1 MMKSPV
7 IKRSIAIKGRQT
19 SVSLEDAFWH
29 DLKLMAAAENKSLSA
44 LISSVNDCRQ
54 RGNLSSALRVFVL
67 AQYQAMAV
75 RAGQNLKVV
84 KHCGQETSSSLALL
98 WQIVDLVGFP
108 NQFFDDS
115 WAVGFWRADH
125 GRQDFGLGRRA

>member
-29 DLKLMAAAENKSLSA
+29 DLKLMAAAEKTLSA

-54 RGNLSSALRVFVL
+54 RGNLCR
-67 AQYQAMAV
+67 
-75 RAGQNLKVV
+75 
-84 KHCGQETSSSLALL
+84 HCGCLSLRNIKPWLCAPVRILSRETPGTGNVVLPR
-98 WQIVDLVGFP
+98 VRTH
-108 NQFFDDS
+108 NQ
-115 WAVGFWRADH
+115 
-125 GRQDFGLGRRA
+125 

>member
-7 IKRSIAIKGRQT
+7 IKRSIAIKGHQT

-84 KHCGQETSSSLALL
+84 KHRGQETSSSL
-98 WQIVDLVGFP
+98 G
-108 NQFFDDS
+108 
-115 WAVGFWRADH
+115 
-125 GRQDFGLGRRA
+125 FGLITSS